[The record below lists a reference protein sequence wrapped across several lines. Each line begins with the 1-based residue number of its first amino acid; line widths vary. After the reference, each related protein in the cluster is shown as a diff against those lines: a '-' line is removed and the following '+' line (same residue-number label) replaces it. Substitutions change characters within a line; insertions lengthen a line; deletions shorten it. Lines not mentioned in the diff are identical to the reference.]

1 METPFTESSNSG
13 ENNKQLFFHKG
24 TPLSSIKLARELT
37 ALLENNKKTL
47 VLLCIGTDRATGDA
61 LGPLVGSYLNKLN
74 PKGIEIYGTLENPV
88 HALNLKSTLE
98 QINSTHDKPFILA
111 VDAALGNK
119 EYIGYIKLSPGSIKP
134 GESVSKVLPAV
145 GDVHITAIVNVKG
158 FMEPQVLQSTPLSL
172 VMELSRIISR
182 GIFLTLMRSKAPNT
196 HT

>member
-24 TPLSSIKLARELT
+24 TPLSSIKLARELS

-98 QINSTHDKPFILA
+98 QINSTHKKPFILA

>member
-1 METPFTESSNSG
+1 MENPFTESSNSG

-98 QINSTHDKPFILA
+98 QINSTHEKPFILA

>member
-182 GIFLTLMRSKAPNT
+182 GIFLTLMRSNAPNT

>member
-1 METPFTESSNSG
+1 MENPFTESSNSG

-98 QINSTHDKPFILA
+98 QINSTHEKPFILA

-196 HT
+196 NT

>member
-1 METPFTESSNSG
+1 MENPFTESSNSG

-24 TPLSSIKLARELT
+24 TPLSSIKLARELS

-98 QINSTHDKPFILA
+98 QINSTHEKPFILA

>member
-98 QINSTHDKPFILA
+98 QINSTHEKPFILA